1 MNRMSMRPRQ
11 RQRHIITFRKI
22 MMTCLIIP
30 ITVLLI
36 MFLNSANIKRLEA
49 ASTAARADTTV
60 NIATALTK

>member
-1 MNRMSMRPRQ
+1 
-11 RQRHIITFRKI
+11 